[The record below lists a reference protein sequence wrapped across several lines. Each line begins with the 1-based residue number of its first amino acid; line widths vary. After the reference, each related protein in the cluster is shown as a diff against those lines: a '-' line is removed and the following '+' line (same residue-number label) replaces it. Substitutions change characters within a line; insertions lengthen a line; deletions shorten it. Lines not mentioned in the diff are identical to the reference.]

1 MNDIEFI
8 ELGKALNQ
16 FGAEVVESAQLELGT
31 TQMIGG
37 RKVRRVASGALK
49 QSLYH
54 KVFVRKGKM
63 RVDFGGAEYGLF
75 IHEGVNGTRV
85 NQGSPFSFKSAMVN
99 VGAIERWIK
108 VKPIRLRKTFINANG
123 QKVSQFVE
131 QNEKNLK
138 SAAIAIAKSVARKG
152 IAPLPFYRLAVDNV
166 YPKWES
172 KIAEAIEIDT
182 LNFFK

>member
-63 RVDFGGAEYGLF
+63 RVD
-75 IHEGVNGTRV
+75 
-85 NQGSPFSFKSAMVN
+85 
-99 VGAIERWIK
+99 
-108 VKPIRLRKTFINANG
+108 
-123 QKVSQFVE
+123 
-131 QNEKNLK
+131 
-138 SAAIAIAKSVARKG
+138 
-152 IAPLPFYRLAVDNV
+152 LAVRNMV
-166 YPKWES
+166 YSFTKE
-172 KIAEAIEIDT
+172 
-182 LNFFK
+182 

>member
-63 RVDFGGAEYGLF
+63 RVDFGGAQYGLF

-85 NQGSPFSFKSAMVN
+85 NQGSQFSFKSAMVN
-99 VGAIERWIK
+99 VGAIERWIA
-108 VKPIRLRKTFINANG
+108 VKPIRLRKTIINKNG
-123 QKVSQFVE
+123 QKVSQFIANTE
-131 QNEKNLK
+131 ENKR

-152 IAPLPFYRLAVDNV
+152 IAPLPFYRLAVENT
-166 YPKWES
+166 YQKYEN
-172 KIAEAIEIDT
+172 KIAEAVVIDSIKI
-182 LNFFK
+182 FE